1 MTEKTK
7 RLIASKSGVLL
18 DISFG
23 GEPQPRAVM
32 LRPGGD
38 IDQKPTDLPLRVPRG
53 TVHTAVVTHV
63 LEYLDPQDF
72 FKWMDDLH
80 HAMQPNGVA
89 MFSGPYGGDE
99 SQGWVS
105 DPTHR
110 IRVTE
115 QSFAWLD
122 PRLPF
127 YEMHAECGRRKPLPW
142 LTVSASRVP
151 GAHGTIS
158 YNVAMQA
165 AKEAKR

>member
-1 MTEKTK
+1 MTTAIHKLVA
-7 RLIASKSGVLL
+7 RKSGVLL
-18 DISFG
+18 DVSFG
-23 GEPQPRAVM
+23 GAPQPRALT
-32 LRPGGD
+32 LRPDGD
-38 IDQKPTDLPLRVPRG
+38 IKQSPIALPMCLPQG
-53 TVHTAVVTHV
+53 CVHTAIVTHV
-63 LEYLDPQDF
+63 LEYLDPRDF
-72 FKWMDDLH
+72 FAWFDELH
-80 HAMQPNGVA
+80 RVMQPNGVA

-127 YEMHAECGRRKPLPW
+127 YEMHGECGRKKPLPW

-165 AKEAKR
+165 SKEAKR